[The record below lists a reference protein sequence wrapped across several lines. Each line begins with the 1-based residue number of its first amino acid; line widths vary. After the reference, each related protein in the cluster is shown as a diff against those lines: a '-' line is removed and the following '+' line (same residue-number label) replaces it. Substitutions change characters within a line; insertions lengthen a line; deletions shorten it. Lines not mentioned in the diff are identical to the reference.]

1 MLPQS
6 ANLFTKRKILPV
18 LEKYL
23 DSSEPIVLT
32 GFRRVGKTTVVKYLF
47 DNLKTDNKIF
57 LDMESPINQRIFK
70 KENYESIVSDL
81 TNLGLDIKTK
91 AYVFIDE
98 IQYSKKSPSIVKYLF
113 DHYKIKFVLTGS
125 SSFYLKNHFTE
136 SLSGRKFLFELFP
149 LDFEEFLWFKGERL
163 SLDSDYDLLRHL
175 YDEYMEFGGLPAVV
189 LENDIDNK
197 RLRLDDALGSYFQL
211 DVVNLTSFQE
221 RKNLESLMF
230 LLASRVG
237 SKLDI
242 TKLAQTLGVS
252 RQTLYTY
259 LEFLKETYLINL
271 VPQYSNSSD
280 VVVRKVQKLYFND
293 TGIANRVEKLSQGQ
307 IFENTVFNQLYL
319 KSYFNNLGQT
329 LKPRVYYYQLKTG
342 AEIDFITEGVGYEV
356 KLSGSVYDLNRMER
370 FSKKLD
376 LNDCKVISLEKS
388 VSGNDKIIYPFNL

>member
-1 MLPQS
+1 M
-6 ANLFTKRKILPV
+6 FVKRKILPV

-23 DSSEPIVLT
+23 TSSEPIVLT
-32 GFRRVGKTTVVKYLF
+32 GFRRVGKTTVIKHLF

-81 TNLGLDIKTK
+81 INLGLDIKTK

-125 SSFYLKNHFTE
+125 SSFYLKNYFTE

-149 LDFEEFLWFKGERL
+149 LDFEEFLWFKGEKL
-163 SLDSDYDLLRHL
+163 SLDSDYDLLKHL

-221 RKNLESLMF
+221 RKNIESLMF

-242 TKLAQTLGVS
+242 TKLAQTLSVS
-252 RQTLYTY
+252 RQTLYNY

-280 VVVRKVQKLYFND
+280 VVIRKVQKLYFND

-307 IFENTVFNQLYL
+307 VFENTIFNQLYSKNYL
-319 KSYFNNLGQT
+319 NNLGQN
-329 LKPRVYYYQLKTG
+329 LRPRVYYYQKKSG
-342 AEIDFITEGVGYEV
+342 AEIDFISENIGYEV
-356 KLSGSVYDLNRMER
+356 KLTGTTFDVSRMER
-370 FSKKLD
+370 FSKELKLD
-376 LNDCKVISLEKS
+376 DCKVISLEKS
-388 VSGNDKIIYPFNL
+388 KVDKKIVYPFNL

>member
-1 MLPQS
+1 
-6 ANLFTKRKILPV
+6 
-18 LEKYL
+18 
-23 DSSEPIVLT
+23 
-32 GFRRVGKTTVVKYLF
+32 
-47 DNLKTDNKIF
+47 
-57 LDMESPINQRIFK
+57 
-70 KENYESIVSDL
+70 
-81 TNLGLDIKTK
+81 
-91 AYVFIDE
+91 
-98 IQYSKKSPSIVKYLF
+98 
-113 DHYKIKFVLTGS
+113 
-125 SSFYLKNHFTE
+125 
-136 SLSGRKFLFELFP
+136 
-149 LDFEEFLWFKGERL
+149 
-163 SLDSDYDLLRHL
+163 
-175 YDEYMEFGGLPAVV
+175 
-189 LENDIDNK
+189 
-197 RLRLDDALGSYFQL
+197 
-211 DVVNLTSFQE
+211 
-221 RKNLESLMF
+221 MF

-376 LNDCKVISLEKS
+376 LTGSKVISLEKN
-388 VSGNDKIIYPFNL
+388 VSGNGNIIYPFNL